1 MCNQM
6 LAYSGRSRFI
16 VERVDLNALVQ
27 DTVRLLQVSITK
39 DATID
44 LALDSEL
51 PEVEADVSQL
61 RQVVMNLVLNASE
74 ALGEKAGEIR
84 VSTRRSRPESLPGAI
99 IHAFGLPPGE
109 SICLEIADTGVGMNH
124 TTLARIFDPFFT
136 TKFTG
141 RGLGLAAVLGIV
153 RAHQG
158 TLVVHSAPGQGTRF
172 RLYLSAQAKIPA
184 VVPPA
189 VPAPTAVARAAH
201 GTILVADDEAVVLST
216 TDAVLRHYGYKTELA
231 ADGPEAV
238 RLFRAN
244 PQGFAAVL
252 LDMTMPGLSGA
263 EVLREIRLINPVVRV
278 LLMSGY
284 SEQDVL
290 ARLKDQGA
298 VAILHKPFTRQALLA
313 RLAEVVA
320 SS

>member
-1 MCNQM
+1 
-6 LAYSGRSRFI
+6 
-16 VERVDLNALVQ
+16 
-27 DTVRLLQVSITK
+27 
-39 DATID
+39 
-44 LALDSEL
+44 
-51 PEVEADVSQL
+51 
-61 RQVVMNLVLNASE
+61 VVMNLVLNASE

-84 VSTRRSRPESLPGAI
+84 VSTRCCRPEALPGAI
-99 IHAFGLPPGE
+99 THAFGLPPGE

-124 TTLARIFDPFFT
+124 ATLARIFDPFFT

-141 RGLGLAAVLGIV
+141 RGLGLAAVLGII

-158 TLVVHSAPGQGTRF
+158 TLVVHSAIGQGTRF
-172 RLYLSAQAKIPA
+172 RLYLAALAKTPA
-184 VVPPA
+184 VVAPVATPA
-189 VPAPTAVARAAH
+189 SSPPAPTAH
-201 GTILVADDEAVVLST
+201 GVILVADDESVILAT
-216 TDAVLRHYGYKTELA
+216 TDAVLRHHGYTTELA
-231 ADGPEAV
+231 ADGHEAV

-263 EVLREIRLINPVVRV
+263 EVLREIRLINPAVRV

-298 VAILHKPFTRQALLA
+298 VAILHKPFTRQALLS
-313 RLAEVVA
+313 RIAEVVA
-320 SS
+320 AS